1 MPVLIIGGF
10 KMGDFGNFEDYNV
23 CVLRSASGLCGYMKA
38 HDMRRSDITIN
49 LPDGKRFHYI
59 GWIEDPV
66 YNSEKPKKLKRH
78 IG

>member
-1 MPVLIIGGF
+1 
-10 KMGDFGNFEDYNV
+10 MGDFENFENFDA
-23 CVLRSASGLCGYMKA
+23 CVLKSASGLCGYMKA

-59 GWIEDPV
+59 GWIEDPEEDFG
-66 YNSEKPKKLKRH
+66 NSKGLKRY